1 MLMLQNRQPTTQG
14 RMMMDG
20 ASERAREEKQCGV
33 GRAGG
38 EEGGVQDATTRRRR
52 EETYAAIQNT
62 HQIGGDWWSVSQEK
76 ADATTSVTH
85 SLPHAADTSPAR
97 MR

>member
-1 MLMLQNRQPTTQG
+1 MSTTNDVGERRGVVIVVMLMLQNRQPTTQG

-38 EEGGVQDATTRRRR
+38 WAEEDMTQR
-52 EETYAAIQNT
+52 
-62 HQIGGDWWSVSQEK
+62 
-76 ADATTSVTH
+76 
-85 SLPHAADTSPAR
+85 
-97 MR
+97 